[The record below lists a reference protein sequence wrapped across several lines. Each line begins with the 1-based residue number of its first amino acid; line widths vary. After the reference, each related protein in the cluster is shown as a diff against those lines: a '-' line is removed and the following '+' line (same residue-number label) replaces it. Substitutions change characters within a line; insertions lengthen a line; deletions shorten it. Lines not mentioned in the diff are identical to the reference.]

1 MMRRGSLPQLPCQG
15 PRLSQEHTPLS
26 VDGHAGI
33 QAQVDTHTRQE
44 PHRHPGEGKLH
55 NTKPACDQRG
65 ELATAA
71 ISASQHPPSLLL
83 LCSPHCVLLPQGCL
97 RSTGRI
103 NAMAQHPTP
112 GGICLHICA
121 LHFSRIFCKDTA
133 LCQILP
139 VHEATYPEP
148 QAGESL
154 ILHTLPSPAAPA
166 SP

>member
-1 MMRRGSLPQLPCQG
+1 MMGVTAMRDDERGSLLQLPCQG

-26 VDGHAGI
+26 VDGHAGV

-44 PHRHPGEGKLH
+44 PHGHPGEGKLH
-55 NTKPACDQRG
+55 NTKPACDQRD

-71 ISASQHPPSLLL
+71 ITASEHPPSLLL
-83 LCSPHCVLLPQGCL
+83 CSPYCVLLPQGCL

-103 NAMAQHPTP
+103 NAVAQHPTP

-121 LHFSRIFCKDTA
+121 FHFLRIFCKDTA

-139 VHEATYPEP
+139 AHSPDFSQGP
-148 QAGESL
+148 QA
-154 ILHTLPSPAAPA
+154 
-166 SP
+166 